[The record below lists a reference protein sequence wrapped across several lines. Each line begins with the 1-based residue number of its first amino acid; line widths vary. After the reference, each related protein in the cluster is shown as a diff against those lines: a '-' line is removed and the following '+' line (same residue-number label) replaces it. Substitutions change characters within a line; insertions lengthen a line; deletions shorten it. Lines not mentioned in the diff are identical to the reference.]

1 MGNIPEKYL
10 YICNNKTL
18 WRLIMKY
25 TIEISPGKARKLLEL
40 STDFECD
47 LEEVVARTNNLLSPE
62 GIYRVYETARLSK
75 TSFTISDK
83 EFHCGAK
90 VCQALEGSK
99 AIAVLLATI
108 GEGVSTLIGQYNK
121 EYDFLK
127 AYWCDKLANWT
138 LDQVI
143 EQMKSEITH
152 NVEKE
157 GWKTTSNWGPGYCGW
172 NITEQASLL
181 ELLPTEE
188 LQVSL
193 SASML
198 MQPIKSLSGVIGI
211 GPNVTYKKSGC
222 ADCTLSHCAYRSL
235 KKW

>member
-10 YICNNKTL
+10 YICNTKSL
-18 WRLIMKY
+18 WGLIMKY
-25 TIEISPGKARKLLEL
+25 TIEISPEKAGQLLEL
-40 STDFECD
+40 STDFKCD
-47 LEEVVARTNNLLSPE
+47 LEEVVARTNSLLSPE
-62 GIYRVYETARLSK
+62 GIYRVYETAQLSK
-75 TSFTISDK
+75 TSFTISGK

-108 GEGVSTLIGQYNK
+108 GEGVNTLIGQYNK

-143 EQMKSEITH
+143 EQMKAEIAR
-152 NVEKE
+152 NAEKD

-181 ELLPTEE
+181 ELLPAEE
-188 LQVSL
+188 LRVSL
-193 SASML
+193 SPSML
-198 MQPIKSLSGVIGI
+198 MHPVKSLSGVMGI
-211 GPNVTYKKSGC
+211 GRHVRYKKSGC
-222 ADCTLSHCAYRSL
+222 ADCNLSHCTYRSL
-235 KKW
+235 KW